1 MSLGNSP
8 IIWNHVILISTNIS
22 ILNMTKSPIKC
33 YVHITTGTQAPR
45 QGLTDQISDV
55 VEKREISTI
64 VYTCYFPLTGKYKAH
79 SEEFL
84 NRK

>member
-1 MSLGNSP
+1 MYEKNKK
-8 IIWNHVILISTNIS
+8 NEKKKEET
-22 ILNMTKSPIKC
+22 
-33 YVHITTGTQAPR
+33 R

-64 VYTCYFPLTGKYKAH
+64 VYTCYFPLTGKYKAP